1 MADQKLTCARCQGS
15 VAQALCQQCASRPDN
30 PRRIYMQFF
39 VRGVQGRDEWIVN
52 FLEVD
57 LKTSIGRIRTFRSEE
72 KIWQTAERGG
82 ALKLQEDHQALEY
95 AFRQGRGGLFLTLT
109 AEQYGKL
116 KR

>member
-15 VAQALCQQCASRPDN
+15 LAQALCQQCASRHDN
-30 PRRIYMQFF
+30 PRRVYMQFF

-57 LKTSIGRIRTFRSEE
+57 MKTPVSRIRTFKSGE
-72 KIWQTAERGG
+72 KIRQMAERGG
-82 ALKLQEDHQALEY
+82 ALKLQEDHQALDY
-95 AFRQGRGGLFLTLT
+95 ALKHGRGGLFLTLT
-109 AEQYGKL
+109 PEQYEKL